1 MAGKDSSMKACR
13 PFSDEE
19 VHQLTISSSGRSET
33 RDKAL
38 FVTGVKSGFRISE
51 LLSLTEGDVYDQPRR

>member
-1 MAGKDSSMKACR
+1 MKGYR

-19 VHQLTISSSGRSET
+19 VSRITTSFRGRYAA

-38 FVTGVKSGFRISE
+38 FVTGVKSSFRISE
-51 LLSLTEGDVYDQPRR
+51 LLRLTVADVYDHGQIVER